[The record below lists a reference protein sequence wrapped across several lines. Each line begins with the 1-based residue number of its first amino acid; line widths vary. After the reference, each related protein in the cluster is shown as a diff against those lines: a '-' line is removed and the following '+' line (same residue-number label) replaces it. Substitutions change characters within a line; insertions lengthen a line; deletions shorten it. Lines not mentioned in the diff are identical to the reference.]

1 MKRCMIL
8 RRCTFSSFNDKSK
21 FVSWD
26 AFFLVN
32 LSLPPLPNQFP
43 NNKSSNLLFGYQ
55 TKIFQK
61 WKLFKFWRHWGKNE
75 KITTMKNPPSD
86 DEDCVT
92 WKFILMVYMQS
103 WDNSSRN
110 DTFSKKLP
118 KSENKRRICWYY
130 IKVFILPKNQA
141 FHRWQKASSVL
152 LTVEEQWFGLVPC
165 KNKDFKNKIVEIY
178 VSYCL
183 IH

>member
-1 MKRCMIL
+1 MIL
-8 RRCTFSSFNDKSK
+8 RRCTFFSFNDKSK

-61 WKLFKFWRHWGKNE
+61 WKLFEFWRHWGKNE

-118 KSENKRRICWYY
+118 KSEKQTENLL
-130 IKVFILPKNQA
+130 ILHK
-141 FHRWQKASSVL
+141 S
-152 LTVEEQWFGLVPC
+152 
-165 KNKDFKNKIVEIY
+165 IY
-178 VSYCL
+178 TPEKPGFS
-183 IH
+183 